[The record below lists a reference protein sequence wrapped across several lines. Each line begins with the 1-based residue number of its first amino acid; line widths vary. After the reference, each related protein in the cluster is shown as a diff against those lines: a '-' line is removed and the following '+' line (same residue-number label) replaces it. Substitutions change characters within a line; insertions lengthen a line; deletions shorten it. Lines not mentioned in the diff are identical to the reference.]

1 MPNRTP
7 DEQRLLEKAG
17 RYLPG
22 GNTGN
27 LHFNPEQD
35 FLVASGKGS
44 RVWDVSGNEYVD
56 WLMGSGPMLLGHA
69 HPHVVEA
76 VIKTVEQGSTFF
88 ANNDKAVMLAEAL
101 VDAVPCAEQARFTT
115 SGTDACFQAM
125 RICRAFTGKEKVLKF
140 EGGYHGSSD
149 YALMSVTP
157 SASLEFPQSEA
168 NSGGIPK
175 AIADLMLI
183 APFNDIATTEAIIQ
197 AHHDELAAV
206 IVEPMQRI
214 IAPRPGFLQGLRD
227 ICDRYGVLLIAD
239 EVINGFGR
247 TGKMFAVEHWDV
259 VPDIMSV
266 AKGIIS
272 SYLPLAATIATE
284 EVAGVFAGEEDY
296 LRHVLTSSGH
306 PVSAAASLKNIEII
320 ESENMVENAATVG
333 AYFKEQVEGMMGD
346 HPSMGDVRGIGLLV
360 AIELVKDRLTK
371 EPFAPEDR
379 VADRLNE
386 TFKKHGLILRVGG
399 PIINMGPPLCITTSE
414 VDEIVHALDLSLW
427 EFEGE
432 MGMGQY
438 A

>member
-7 DEQRLLEKAG
+7 EEQRLLEKAG

-27 LHFNPEQD
+27 LHFNSEQD
-35 FLVASGKGS
+35 FLVSGGKGS

-101 VDAVPCAEQARFTT
+101 TEAVPCAEQVRFTT

-183 APFNDIATTEAIIQ
+183 APFNDLATTEAIIQ

-227 ICDRYGVLLIAD
+227 IATRYGIPLIFD
-239 EVINGFGR
+239 EVVTSFRLAYGGAQEFYGVTPDLCSVGKIMGGGYPLAAILGR
-247 TGKMFAVEHWDV
+247 AE
-259 VPDIMSV
+259 IMSV
-266 AKGIIS
+266 YDRGEVDSDTFVSQIGTLNGNPVACAAGLATLEVLRDDPDAYRRVHGSGAALRNAMTELCEENGIPVQSCGEDAVFDFCFTDQPVNNYRDILSGDGAMLGRLNAGLLERGVLKGGQKYYPS
-272 SYLPLAATIATE
+272 AVHTE
-284 EVAGVFAGEEDY
+284 EDVERTIEAYRKIVPT
-296 LRHVLTSSGH
+296 LRS
-306 PVSAAASLKNIEII
+306 
-320 ESENMVENAATVG
+320 
-333 AYFKEQVEGMMGD
+333 
-346 HPSMGDVRGIGLLV
+346 
-360 AIELVKDRLTK
+360 
-371 EPFAPEDR
+371 
-379 VADRLNE
+379 
-386 TFKKHGLILRVGG
+386 
-399 PIINMGPPLCITTSE
+399 
-414 VDEIVHALDLSLW
+414 
-427 EFEGE
+427 
-432 MGMGQY
+432 
-438 A
+438 